1 MNNYRPYTLSLG
13 NIFIGD
19 LLLWWIFVF
28 VFGLVYSPY
37 VVLFLFSVYTHVEW
51 MDCSDTEKEF
61 GGVGV

>member
-1 MNNYRPYTLSLG
+1 MVDICFCFCIYSL
-13 NIFIGD
+13 
-19 LLLWWIFVF
+19 
-28 VFGLVYSPY
+28 Y